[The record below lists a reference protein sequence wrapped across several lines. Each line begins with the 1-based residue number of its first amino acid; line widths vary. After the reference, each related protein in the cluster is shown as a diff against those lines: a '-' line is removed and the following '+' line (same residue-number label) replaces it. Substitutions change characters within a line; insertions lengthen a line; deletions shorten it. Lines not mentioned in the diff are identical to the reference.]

1 MFRFSRSYFLLAF
14 LLFAIE
20 VLIALYFHDRIIR
33 PYVGDMLVVILIYCF
48 WKSFFNTPVIATA
61 LGVLAFAFL
70 IEILQYLQV
79 IKHLGLQDSNIARTV
94 IGYSFEWIDILAYI
108 IGIGLV
114 LIVENTRIRNNQIPD
129 YGNPGIS
136 KQAN

>member
-1 MFRFSRSYFLLAF
+1 MVKFNRTYFLPAL
-14 LLFAIE
+14 LLFIIE

-61 LGVLAFAFL
+61 LGVLSFAFI
-70 IEILQYLQV
+70 IELLQHLQI

-94 IGYSFEWIDILAYI
+94 IGYSFEWIDVLAYI
-108 IGIGLV
+108 IGIVLL
-114 LIVENTRIRNNQIPD
+114 LIVENLRKARFT
-129 YGNPGIS
+129 GN
-136 KQAN
+136 